1 MTTQRDL
8 KATTPRLRRTPP
20 REGNNTPPLRG
31 TPPQEGNKGGNQR
44 AMESCE
50 ATGHAVFDQF
60 HGITKLIVP
69 GKGGLRGVNDE
80 ATQ

>member
-20 REGNNTPPLRG
+20 
-31 TPPQEGNKGGNQR
+31 QEGNKDAIQR

-69 GKGGLRGVNDE
+69 GKGGRRGVNDE